1 MRRFTLSRSHPHE
14 HRPAARRGSLPLGG
28 TGPKAQG
35 RPVSAITLRTLFEFS
50 ASTVEHAEATQRSEA
65 GSGALAPP
73 TFTGFI
79 ASTAADELNK
89 TLDTD
94 VFEMLGQAWLKLKQV
109 RDCADPAL
117 RPPHETSVVPL
128 RDIAITSVNT
138 PLLHATV
145 GGVKLPD
152 LRLTLELVAKFS
164 AIDLVIQGA
173 RIRSLRP
180 GAASATVKL
189 KYGSIKLV
197 EKATPKWVL
206 PASVDLG
213 EGLAIPWHAGPA
225 PNPAAT
231 G

>member
-1 MRRFTLSRSHPHE
+1 MS
-14 HRPAARRGSLPLGG
+14 
-28 TGPKAQG
+28 
-35 RPVSAITLRTLFEFS
+35 VITLRSLFEFS
-50 ASTVEHAEATQRSEA
+50 ASTVEHAEATQRAEA
-65 GSGALAPP
+65 GAAAQAPP

-94 VFEMLGQAWLKLKQV
+94 VFEMLSQAWQKLKQV
-109 RDCADPAL
+109 RDCANPAL
-117 RPPHETSVVPL
+117 HAPHETSVVPL
-128 RDIAITSVNT
+128 RDIEITSINT

-152 LRLTLELVAKFS
+152 LRLTLELVAKFG

-180 GAASATVKL
+180 GAASAVVKL
-189 KYGSIKLV
+189 KYGSIKLA

-206 PASVDLG
+206 PGSVDLG
-213 EGLAIPWHAGPA
+213 EGLAIPWPAGPA
-225 PNPAAT
+225 PGVAAGGPAPGAAA
-231 G
+231 GG